1 MNENNINN
9 NNIPGKVQP
18 VAKTAATRPASAQP
32 VTPVQKPESDGVD
45 LFSSVYNEQKTMTE
59 QQTLE
64 FVIAKNLNEQKR
76 PASPVKTPVAPAT
89 IPVVDPKKNLKKAEE
104 DKKFNTI
111 FIILII
117 LTVVIFLA
125 STGFLLFKMFK
136 PAEEETPGTIT
147 TIPTNTVSASLE
159 SPFNYQKVYNVTFPE
174 GMKEEFKDLYAQNQ
188 EFAGWI
194 KIDGTCID
202 FPVYYNDDT
211 YLYYLKRSNYGTYT
225 KYGVPFLD
233 MECDPVNLS
242 RNTVVHAHNFGE
254 GLLFDDLHKFADIE
268 FVKQY
273 PIIEFSTLYKDYKF
287 KVIGAFHTNGSSKG
301 DNDYLFYYIAA
312 DFGEKSLMKFHDEIL
327 QRSHVHTGVD
337 VQPTDKLI
345 TLSTCTYFF
354 DVGGALQDARFA
366 VIGRLVRDGES
377 EEIDTSLVKAND
389 NVRYPQLYYNVFGG
403 SNPWVNAS
411 KWVPEAE

>member
-1 MNENNINN
+1 MNENNIN

-18 VAKTAATRPASAQP
+18 VAKTDTVRPASVKSAS
-32 VTPVQKPESDGVD
+32 PVQKPESDGAD
-45 LFSSVYNEQKTMTE
+45 LFSSVYNEQKSMTE

-64 FVIAKNLNEQKR
+64 FVIAKNLNEQKK
-76 PASPVKTPVAPAT
+76 PAPPVKTPVAPAK
-89 IPVVDPKKNLKKAEE
+89 IPVADPKKNQKEAEE
-104 DKKFNTI
+104 NKKFNII
-111 FIILII
+111 FIVLII

-125 STGFLLFKMFK
+125 STGFLLFKIFR

-147 TIPTNTVSASLE
+147 TVPVNTISASLE

-174 GMKEEFKDLYAQNQ
+174 GMKEKYKDIYAQNQ
-188 EFAGWI
+188 DFVGWI

-202 FPVYYNDDT
+202 FPVYHNTSAD
-211 YLYYLKRSNYGTYT
+211 LFYLKRTNYGTYS

-233 MECDPVNLS
+233 IECDPVNLS

-268 FVKQY
+268 FIKQN
-273 PIIEFSTLYKDYKF
+273 PIIEYSTLYKDYKF
-287 KVIGAFHTNGSSKG
+287 KVIGAFHSNGSSRG
-301 DNDYLFYYIAA
+301 DNGYLFYYIAA

-327 QRSHVHTGVD
+327 QRSHIHTGVD

-345 TLSTCTYFF
+345 TLSTCSYDF
-354 DVGGALQDARFA
+354 DIGGALQDVRFA
-366 VIGRLVRDGES
+366 VIGRMIRDGES
-377 EEIDTSLVKAND
+377 EEIDTSLIKEND
-389 NVRYPQLYYNVFGG
+389 NVRYPQLYYNIFGG

-411 KWVPEAE
+411 KWEPEAE